1 MIESIS
7 FNGETSQ
14 STNVMSPLGVKRI
27 SEVFD
32 NHIQDGINHG
42 DQMVVMRNGQLILER
57 CGGYAD
63 TKKKH
68 LVSPEIRFLAFSISK
83 SFISACVFKLVED
96 DLVDLDGSVAEYWP
110 EFGSQGKETITVRQV
125 LLHQAGLPRRGFL
138 DQIINLSNWEKLTSN
153 LANQKL
159 EYLPGSK
166 TTYHALNFG
175 FILGE
180 VIRRVSGMPVD
191 EYLQK
196 EFLLPLGMVN
206 TSLKTTDYGSNSYA
220 RLYSGTL
227 GHQFV
232 AWLFNSPNVRA
243 AVIPAASLH
252 STAHEIAIFFQ
263 MLLNEGQ
270 YDGIRFLKPE
280 TVRLATSLGFEG
292 FDEAL
297 RRTTRWG
304 YGFYLGGDHTLN
316 PDLPDGMGK
325 GSTIDTFGH
334 YGQRTS
340 IAYADKNAG
349 LVVVFLCNQFLSSC
363 DYKNRLREI
372 SDAVWDAIED

>member
-1 MIESIS
+1 MSNSIKPIGESSESI
-7 FNGETSQ
+7 NG
-14 STNVMSPLGVKRI
+14 MSRKGVKRI

-32 NHIQDGINHG
+32 KQIQQGIG
-42 DQMVVMRNGQLILER
+42 PGAQLIVMKDGQIILDR
-57 CGGYAD
+57 YGGYAD

-68 LVSPEIRFLAFSISK
+68 LVSPNTRFLAFSISK

-96 DLVDLDGSVAEYWP
+96 DRIDLDGHVADYWP
-110 EFGSQGKETITVRQV
+110 EFGCQGKENITIRQV
-125 LLHQAGLPRRGFL
+125 LLHQAGLPKRGML
-138 DQIINLSNWEKLTSN
+138 DQILNLSNWEKLTEN
-153 LANQKL
+153 LAKKKV

-166 TTYHALNFG
+166 TSYHALNFG

-180 VIRRVSGMPVD
+180 VIRRVTRMPVD

-196 EFLLPLGMVN
+196 EFLAPLGMVY
-206 TSLKTTDYGSNSYA
+206 TSLKTTDFANNSCA

-232 AWLFNSPNVRA
+232 AWLFNTPNVRA

-252 STAHEIAIFFQ
+252 STAREIAIFFQ

-270 YDGIRFLKPE
+270 YNGIRFLKPE
-280 TVRLATSLGFEG
+280 TVRLATSLGYEG

-297 RRTTRWG
+297 KKRTRWG

-316 PDLPDGMGK
+316 PNLPDGMGK

-334 YGQRTS
+334 YAQRTS
-340 IAYADKNAG
+340 IAYADKRVG
-349 LVVVFLCNQFLSSC
+349 LIVVFLCNQFLSSYG
-363 DYKNRLREI
+363 YKNRLRKI

>member
-1 MIESIS
+1 MIKSIS
-7 FNGETSQ
+7 LNSGSSQ
-14 STNVMSPLGVKRI
+14 SSHGMSSIGVKRI
-27 SEVFD
+27 SELFE
-32 NHIQDGINHG
+32 NQFQEGISPG
-42 DQMVVMRNGQLILER
+42 AQLVVMRDGQMILEQ
-57 CGGYAD
+57 CVGYAN

-68 LVSPEIRFLAFSISK
+68 PISPETRFLAFSISK
-83 SFISACVFKLVED
+83 SFISACVFKLVEN

-110 EFGSQGKETITVRQV
+110 EFSSQGKEVVTVRQV
-125 LLHQAGLPRRGFL
+125 LLHQAGLPKRGL
-138 DQIINLSNWEKLTSN
+138 LGQILNLSNWEKLTDN
-153 LANQKL
+153 LAKKKL
-159 EYLPGSK
+159 EYLPGGK
-166 TTYHALNFG
+166 TAYHALNFG

-180 VIRRVSGMPVD
+180 LIRRVSGMPVD

-196 EFLLPLGMVN
+196 EFLLPLKMVN
-206 TSLKTTDYGSNSYA
+206 TSLKTTDYGINSYA

-227 GHQFV
+227 DHQFV

-252 STAHEIAIFFQ
+252 STAREIAIFFQ

-270 YDGIRFLKPE
+270 YDGIRFLQPD

-325 GSTIDTFGH
+325 GSTINTFGH

-340 IAYADKNAG
+340 VAYADKSTG
-349 LVVVFLCNQFLSSC
+349 LVVVFLCNQFLSSYN
-363 DYKNRLREI
+363 YKNRLREI

>member
-7 FNGETSQ
+7 LNSEVSQ
-14 STNVMSPLGVKRI
+14 SINGISPIGIKRI
-27 SEVFD
+27 SEAFD
-32 NHIQDGINHG
+32 NQIQDGTNPG
-42 DQMVVMRNGQLILER
+42 AQLVVMRNGELILEL

-68 LVSPEIRFLAFSISK
+68 VVSPEIRFLAFSISK
-83 SFISACVFKLVED
+83 SFISACVFKLVEQ
-96 DLVDLDGSVAEYWP
+96 DLIDLDGSVAEYWP

-138 DQIINLSNWEKLTSN
+138 DQIINLSNWEKLTDN
-153 LANQKL
+153 LAKMKL
-159 EYLPGSK
+159 EYIPGSK
-166 TTYHALNFG
+166 TAYHALNFG

-180 VIRRVSGMPVD
+180 VIRRVSGFPVE
-191 EYLQK
+191 EYLQQ
-196 EFLLPLGMVN
+196 EFLTPLEMVN

-220 RLYSGTL
+220 RLYSGTFD
-227 GHQFV
+227 HQFV
-232 AWLFNSPNVRA
+232 ALLFNSPNVRA

-252 STAHEIAIFFQ
+252 STAREIAIFFQ

-270 YDGIRFLKPE
+270 YDGIRYLQPE

-340 IAYADKNAG
+340 VAYADKSTG
-349 LVVVFLCNQFLSSC
+349 LVVVFLCNQFLSSY

>member
-1 MIESIS
+1 MTESFS
-7 FNGETSQ
+7 LNGEASQ
-14 STNVMSPLGVKRI
+14 SKNGMSSIGVKRI
-27 SEVFD
+27 SKIFE
-32 NHIQDGINHG
+32 NQIQEGINPG
-42 DQMVVMRNGQLILER
+42 AQLVVMRNGQMILEQYE
-57 CGGYAD
+57 GYAD
-63 TKKKH
+63 TKKKQ
-68 LVSPEIRFLAFSISK
+68 LVSPETRFLAFSISK

-96 DLVDLDGSVAEYWP
+96 EMVNLDGSVADYWP

-125 LLHQAGLPRRGFL
+125 LLHQAGLPRRGLF
-138 DQIINLSNWEKLTSN
+138 DQIYNLSNWDKLTDN

-159 EYLPGSK
+159 EYTPGSK
-166 TTYHALNFG
+166 TAYHALNFG

-196 EFLLPLGMVN
+196 EFLLPLRMVN

-252 STAHEIAIFFQ
+252 STAREIAIFFQ

-270 YDGIRFLKPE
+270 YDGIRFLQPE

-340 IAYADKNAG
+340 MAYADKSTG
-349 LVVVFLCNQFLSSC
+349 LVVVFLCNQFLSNH

>member
-1 MIESIS
+1 
-7 FNGETSQ
+7 
-14 STNVMSPLGVKRI
+14 
-27 SEVFD
+27 
-32 NHIQDGINHG
+32 
-42 DQMVVMRNGQLILER
+42 
-57 CGGYAD
+57 
-63 TKKKH
+63 
-68 LVSPEIRFLAFSISK
+68 
-83 SFISACVFKLVED
+83 VFKLIEQ
-96 DLVDLDGSVAEYWP
+96 DLVDLDGPIADYWP
-110 EFGSQGKETITVRQV
+110 EFGSQGKEMITVRQV
-125 LLHQAGLPRRGFL
+125 LLHQAGLPRRGLL
-138 DQIINLSNWEKLTSN
+138 DQIFNLSNWDKLTEN

-159 EYLPGSK
+159 EYLPGTK

-180 VIRRVSGMPVD
+180 VICRVSGMPVD

-196 EFLLPLGMVN
+196 EFLLPLRMVN
-206 TSLKTTDYGSNSYA
+206 TSLKTTEYDSNSYA

-232 AWLFNSPNVRA
+232 AWLFNSRNVRA

-252 STAHEIAIFFQ
+252 STARETAIFFQ
-263 MLLNEGQ
+263 MLLNEGE
-270 YDGIRFLKPE
+270 YDGIRFLQPE

-340 IAYADKNAG
+340 IAYADKSKG
-349 LVVVFLCNQFLSSC
+349 LVVIFLCNQFLSSY

>member
-1 MIESIS
+1 MSKSIKPIGESSESI
-7 FNGETSQ
+7 NG
-14 STNVMSPLGVKRI
+14 MSRKGVKRI
-27 SEVFD
+27 SEIFD
-32 NHIQDGINHG
+32 NQIQEGIG
-42 DQMVVMRNGQLILER
+42 PGAQLIVMKDGQIILDR
-57 CGGYAD
+57 YGGYAD

-68 LVSPEIRFLAFSISK
+68 LVSKDTRFLAFSISK

-96 DLVDLDGSVAEYWP
+96 DRIDLDGHVADYWP
-110 EFGSQGKETITVRQV
+110 EFGCQGKENITIRQV
-125 LLHQAGLPRRGFL
+125 LLHQAGLPKRGML
-138 DQIINLSNWEKLTSN
+138 DQILNLSNWEKLTEN
-153 LANQKL
+153 LAKKKV

-166 TTYHALNFG
+166 TSYHALNFG

-180 VIRRVSGMPVD
+180 VIRRVSRMPVD
-191 EYLQK
+191 KYLHKEYLA
-196 EFLLPLGMVN
+196 PLGMVN
-206 TSLKTTDYGSNSYA
+206 TSLKTTDFANNSCA

-227 GHQFV
+227 DHQFV
-232 AWLFNSPNVRA
+232 AWLFNSPNVRE

-252 STAHEIAIFFQ
+252 STAREIAVFFQ

-270 YDGIRFLKPE
+270 YNGIRFLQPV

-297 RRTTRWG
+297 KKTTRWG

-316 PDLPDGMGK
+316 PNLPDGMGK

-334 YGQRTS
+334 YAQRTS
-340 IAYADKNAG
+340 IAYADKRAG
-349 LVVVFLCNQFLSSC
+349 LVVVFLCNQFLSSY

>member
-7 FNGETSQ
+7 LNSEVSQ
-14 STNVMSPLGVKRI
+14 SNNGISPIGIKRI
-27 SEVFD
+27 SEAFD
-32 NHIQDGINHG
+32 NQIQDGTNPG
-42 DQMVVMRNGQLILER
+42 AQLVVMRNGELILEL

-68 LVSPEIRFLAFSISK
+68 VVSPEIRFLAFSISK
-83 SFISACVFKLVED
+83 SFISACVFKLVEQ
-96 DLVDLDGSVAEYWP
+96 DLIDLDGSVAEYWP

-138 DQIINLSNWEKLTSN
+138 DQIINLSNWEKLTDN
-153 LANQKL
+153 LAKMKL
-159 EYLPGSK
+159 EYIPGSK
-166 TTYHALNFG
+166 TAYHALNFG

-180 VIRRVSGMPVD
+180 VIRRVSGLPVE
-191 EYLQK
+191 EYLQQ
-196 EFLLPLGMVN
+196 EFLTPLGMVN
-206 TSLKTTDYGSNSYA
+206 ISLKTTDYGSNSYA
-220 RLYSGTL
+220 RLYSGTFD
-227 GHQFV
+227 HQFV
-232 AWLFNSPNVRA
+232 ALLFNSPNVRA

-252 STAHEIAIFFQ
+252 STAREIAIFFQ

-270 YDGIRFLKPE
+270 YNGIRYLQPE

-340 IAYADKNAG
+340 VAYADKSTG
-349 LVVVFLCNQFLSSC
+349 LVVVFLCNQFLSSY

>member
-7 FNGETSQ
+7 LNSEVSQ
-14 STNVMSPLGVKRI
+14 SINGISPIGIKRI
-27 SEVFD
+27 SEAFD
-32 NHIQDGINHG
+32 NQIQDGTNPG
-42 DQMVVMRNGQLILER
+42 AQLVVMRNGELILEL

-68 LVSPEIRFLAFSISK
+68 VVSPEIRFLAFSISK
-83 SFISACVFKLVED
+83 SFISACVFKLVEQ
-96 DLVDLDGSVAEYWP
+96 DLIDLDGSVAEYWP

-138 DQIINLSNWEKLTSN
+138 DQIINLSNWEKLTDN
-153 LANQKL
+153 LAKMKL
-159 EYLPGSK
+159 EYIPGSK
-166 TTYHALNFG
+166 TAYHALNFG

-180 VIRRVSGMPVD
+180 VIRRVSGLPVE
-191 EYLQK
+191 EYLQQ
-196 EFLLPLGMVN
+196 EFLTPLGMVN
-206 TSLKTTDYGSNSYA
+206 TSLKSTDYGSNSYA
-220 RLYSGTL
+220 RLYSGTFD
-227 GHQFV
+227 HQFV
-232 AWLFNSPNVRA
+232 ALLFNSPNVRA

-252 STAHEIAIFFQ
+252 STAREIAIFFQ

-270 YDGIRFLKPE
+270 YDGIRYLQPE

-340 IAYADKNAG
+340 VAYADKSTG
-349 LVVVFLCNQFLSSC
+349 LVVVFLCNQFLSSY

>member
-7 FNGETSQ
+7 LNSEVSQ
-14 STNVMSPLGVKRI
+14 SINGISPIGIKRI
-27 SEVFD
+27 SEAFD
-32 NHIQDGINHG
+32 NQIQDGTNPG
-42 DQMVVMRNGQLILER
+42 AQLVVMRNGELILEL

-68 LVSPEIRFLAFSISK
+68 VVSPEIRFLAFSISK
-83 SFISACVFKLVED
+83 SFISACVFKLVEQ
-96 DLVDLDGSVAEYWP
+96 DLIDLDGSVAEYWP

-138 DQIINLSNWEKLTSN
+138 DQIINLSNWEKLTDN
-153 LANQKL
+153 LTKMKL
-159 EYLPGSK
+159 EYIPGSK
-166 TTYHALNFG
+166 TAYHALNFG

-180 VIRRVSGMPVD
+180 VIRRVSGLPVE

-196 EFLLPLGMVN
+196 EFLTPLGMVN

-220 RLYSGTL
+220 RLYSGTFD
-227 GHQFV
+227 HQFV
-232 AWLFNSPNVRA
+232 ALLFNSPNVRA

-252 STAHEIAIFFQ
+252 STAREIAIFFQ

-270 YDGIRFLKPE
+270 YDGIRYLQPE

-340 IAYADKNAG
+340 VAYADKSTG
-349 LVVVFLCNQFLSSC
+349 LVVVFLCNQFLSSY

>member
-7 FNGETSQ
+7 LNSEVSQ
-14 STNVMSPLGVKRI
+14 SINGISPIGIKRI
-27 SEVFD
+27 SEAFD
-32 NHIQDGINHG
+32 NQIQDGTNPG
-42 DQMVVMRNGQLILER
+42 AQLVVMRNGELILEL

-68 LVSPEIRFLAFSISK
+68 VVSPEIRFLAFSISK
-83 SFISACVFKLVED
+83 SFISACVFKLVEQ
-96 DLVDLDGSVAEYWP
+96 DLIDLDGSVAEYWP

-138 DQIINLSNWEKLTSN
+138 DQIINLSNWEKLTDN
-153 LANQKL
+153 LAKMKL
-159 EYLPGSK
+159 EYIPGSK
-166 TTYHALNFG
+166 TAYHALNFG

-180 VIRRVSGMPVD
+180 VIRRVSGLPVE

-196 EFLLPLGMVN
+196 EFLTPLGMVN

-220 RLYSGTL
+220 RLYSGTFD
-227 GHQFV
+227 HQFV
-232 AWLFNSPNVRA
+232 ALLFNSPNVRA

-252 STAHEIAIFFQ
+252 STAREIAIFFQ

-270 YDGIRFLKPE
+270 YDGIRYLQPE

-340 IAYADKNAG
+340 VAYADKSTG
-349 LVVVFLCNQFLSSC
+349 LVVVFLCNQFLSSY